1 MMKTLTIKDIGNI
14 DKKDVYEYIENESI
28 SGKNLDFQPTN
39 WGTNPTEVVMLC
51 TLPVFFEDIEEDGEI
66 AVAFLVKE
74 DEEYD
79 DQNIYQKDRIEYI
92 KALEE

>member
-1 MMKTLTIKDIGNI
+1 MKTLTIKDMGNI

-28 SGKNLDFQPTN
+28 AGNNLDCQPTN
-39 WGTNPTEVVMLC
+39 WGTNPTEVVMQC

-66 AVAFLVKE
+66 AVAFLVKK

-92 KALEE
+92 TVI